1 MTPPKHCNKFM
12 DEIDADWKMLPTP
25 TRDTEPGIEITA
37 IKYICVVCGHQEWD
51 YLDTPIYR

>member
-1 MTPPKHCNKFM
+1 M

-37 IKYICVVCGHQEWD
+37 IKYMCVVCGRQEWRE
-51 YLDTPIYR
+51 LDKPVYR